1 MRGLGLVGGLLA
13 AAIRLLQLRHR
24 LVHCHEDRHLGSR
37 QLNISSRQRLMNASE
52 QKSDNEQNPKH
63 DNRLNNETNN
73 P

>member
-1 MRGLGLVGGLLA
+1 MR
-13 AAIRLLQLRHR
+13 
-24 LVHCHEDRHLGSR
+24 
-37 QLNISSRQRLMNASE
+37 ASE